1 MCLQGNRV
9 GCALLSCLASFFPLL
24 CILYFGCKGINYT
37 CCNACREL
45 HGVLRPPLR
54 PKNSTGNLAAM
65 RHPLGRNGF
74 LIGLY
79 AQSTGFCL
87 PSRPALRSRLQR
99 RALPSLWG
107 ALFIRGYPF
116 AGLCLRRLTP
126 IRCTS
131 VLAHWVWT
139 THPAPASG
147 FAYGCKRVAAN
158 SGAPGLHPPPRTA
171 TARAIATTGATVSNT
186 LAVQSVDLLVVSGR
200 LPPPPAAPAGAGLPE
215 GYALDACTPTTAV
228 GSPSTHRAKAV
239 SSAPSAWRVQL

>member
-1 MCLQGNRV
+1 MLQCLQGTTWCSSPTIAPKNQHRKPCRYAASARAERLPDWAVRPIYWFLLAFTPCPAVRATASGVALLV
-9 GCALLSCLASFFPLL
+9 GCA
-24 CILYFGCKGINYT
+24 
-37 CCNACREL
+37 
-45 HGVLRPPLR
+45 V
-54 PKNSTGNLAAM
+54 
-65 RHPLGRNGF
+65 
-74 LIGLY
+74 
-79 AQSTGFCL
+79 
-87 PSRPALRSRLQR
+87 
-99 RALPSLWG
+99 
-107 ALFIRGYPF
+107 IRGYPF